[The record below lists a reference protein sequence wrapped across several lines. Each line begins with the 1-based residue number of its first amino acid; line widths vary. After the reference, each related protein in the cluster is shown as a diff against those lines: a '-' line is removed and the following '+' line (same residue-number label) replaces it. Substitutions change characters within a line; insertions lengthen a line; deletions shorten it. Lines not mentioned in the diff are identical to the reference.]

1 MNRNSVYSQEA
12 LIKNN
17 KLKIK
22 IFEYF
27 YNMLGKKNK
36 THKFTLFFWHI
47 LEIIQIIS
55 YAFDNPHLVTWKI
68 SPKYMHRFSLV
79 ISAFRISPML
89 YFFPVAVYY
98 VVLLICIIFNFIF
111 FIIII
116 FQIMF
121 YKYSSRFYRGL
132 MSITHISIAPL
143 TIFFYIPITEI
154 LFIIFICD
162 NNMNE
167 IIQNNL
173 ICFKGIHLFY
183 VILSVVS
190 IIVNIITLLFINY
203 FYFFPFQSEFSTLKI
218 NSRND
223 IILLV
228 TKLIYIIRLFFIKN
242 EYISIAILLLF
253 SLYLV
258 FKEFKNPTYNI
269 NVIETI
275 INIRNF
281 LIVWT
286 FFMLLVAKVF
296 QETEIN
302 GLIYLVF
309 TGYPI
314 IIFSSTMLL
323 KERNE
328 EFNFQ
333 NFNINDI
340 DSCLSKTKFMIK
352 LINSFFEDKNNN
364 LKNNEFGNKNN
375 IILKGI
381 VKLHSETCLNEDCP
395 LIKFMK
401 NSGKY
406 NIQKQ
411 CLLNYMSAYFKK
423 VIKNFPYNKSLKLY
437 YIFFN
442 FSKKYNLNSVRT
454 TLEQIK
460 KMPNNIKEEFIIYFL
475 ENEMTKIKDKTI
487 NLNEVGESEQDACI
501 LEQNYKRLKY
511 LITNSTKL
519 YVEFWGIFSTNITNN
534 LNTSKLY
541 KIGEKLNIYLKEI
554 NYLWENNLKNKK
566 IEVENEYIAQ
576 LYSKFLKE
584 ILWDKAQSEEV
595 QKKITQEYHIQGY
608 KKLSENQKL
617 ENIENII
624 ENQDYV
630 LFVNSNEKGKCT
642 IFQFSNSLS
651 YLIGYKKQQ
660 IINKPLEV
668 LFPNI
673 LIDGHAKKVEEFI
686 KNNHIHKNVEKESF
700 HGAEKKKTFILI
712 KSKMGYL
719 VPFNAKY
726 TIFDDNDFS
735 NSYVIKANLELR
747 DAKSTYAYYI
757 LTNQNFNVDNISSSA
772 IHLGLTM
779 DLLKKY
785 VVKLNI
791 LIRTGRDMELD
802 LTEKYKNYIEDT
814 RKVTWVYPNVIYP
827 KNDTLKNKDIP
838 LQDLIKNSK
847 KKRFYLQI
855 FEMKYKDNEIKGFV
869 FKFIEI
875 QKNKKYFSELSP
887 RDLLPTNR
895 NEIIFDLLSLN
906 YVRTVIVQHKSGLRN
921 LRENEELYETKQEIS
936 SKLLPKRYKRSK
948 QTAYNDDSEDD
959 NDQLEMV
966 LTKER
971 VLQLQT
977 TDSLEISN
985 FINLLPFYGDHILLI
1000 KQRPSKE
1007 QYSCG
1012 RTHEPIIKIH
1022 LNDFIKRI
1030 DKKVKDNPSFYK
1042 KVIRNIQNENKES
1055 ENIVVKNN
1063 ENIELKENNIP
1074 TMPKENEIDNKE
1086 KNEINNEEFIEDS
1099 SINLSNIFNE
1109 NSINNIKFAGL
1120 IIYIL
1125 ILIILIIDFSF
1136 TYRYLTSN
1144 KNRILYLDNIFK
1156 IINII
1161 DYTKYFITEAIIT
1174 NSVPNYLLSQNYG
1187 KEDYLKYIK
1196 KELSNY
1202 HQDFTKAIDYY
1213 NFPNVKLSKDFI
1225 NFISYYNIT
1234 IRTLNNGFPKNE
1246 IEPFNSA
1253 MNRLSNSI
1261 FYVCNIPDLETV
1273 NLNNKYSYELM
1284 VNLISGY
1291 FTSLSRAIKILLND
1305 VKESNKDPFFMC
1317 KILIFFS
1324 LAITLIFL
1332 CASWRIMLIFIYD
1345 REKPINLFL
1354 TIKKNIFEDLKNSVE
1369 NFSNKLLNKFF
1380 GNEENEEE
1388 SQQEYKINIKQNDIN
1403 IAKFKSLNEDKLFM
1417 KKGTSSMSYFGYL
1430 LSFFILFE
1438 IYLILKYIN
1447 SKNHFSEIYKFVKVY
1462 NRTYFS
1468 YGFFIESLNI
1478 IKQYLFN
1485 NTLPILD
1492 DNRGNINNTFYQ
1504 TFINIEIELSNAL
1517 LITSKADCFLNDEY
1531 RDLFILYFY
1540 HNYSEIIQDENVKNN
1555 SYYHVKIE
1563 NGFKSTII
1571 ESFEI
1576 LRNLYIQYFYDG
1588 EYEKI
1593 GNNSFEL
1600 INDDKWYLMNELLIN
1615 LIRPWYKSIISI
1627 MTSCF
1632 YSVTDNLQVVY
1643 ISLFTLIIIV
1653 YTLMYLIVW
1662 KSYEEKLHIL
1672 LKKSVDL
1679 INLIPKEIKNI
1690 IVSKL
1695 ND

>member
-1 MNRNSVYSQEA
+1 MNRNSVYNQEA
-12 LIKNN
+12 LTKNN

-27 YNMLGKKNK
+27 YHILSKKNK
-36 THKFTLFFWHI
+36 THKISLFFWHI
-47 LEIIQIIS
+47 FETFQIIS
-55 YAFDNPHLVTWKI
+55 YAFDEPHLITWKI
-68 SPKYMHRFSLV
+68 SKKYMQRFSLV
-79 ISAFRISPML
+79 ISIFRISSIL
-89 YFFPVAVYY
+89 YFFSITVYY
-98 VVLLICIIFNFIF
+98 VVFLICVAFNFVL

-116 FQIMF
+116 LQIMF
-121 YKYSSRFYRGL
+121 YQYSSRFYNGL

-143 TIFFYIPITEI
+143 TIFLYTPITEI
-154 LFIIFICD
+154 ILILFICD
-162 NNMNE
+162 DSMDE
-167 IIQNNL
+167 ISQNNL
-173 ICFKGIHLFY
+173 KCYKGIHLFY
-183 VILSVVS
+183 SILGILSL
-190 IIVNIITLLFINY
+190 ILFIITLLFINY
-203 FYFFPFQSEFSTLKI
+203 FYFFPFQSEISTQKL

-223 IILLV
+223 IILLI
-228 TKLIYIIRLFFIKN
+228 TKLIYSIRLIFVKN

-253 SLYLV
+253 SIYLL

-269 NVIETI
+269 NLIEII

-286 FFMLLVAKVF
+286 YFMLLVAKIF

-309 TGYPI
+309 VGYPI
-314 IIFSSTMLL
+314 IIFTSTMLL
-323 KERNE
+323 KGRNE
-328 EFNFQ
+328 EANFQ
-333 NFNINDI
+333 DFNINNI
-340 DSCLSKTKFMIK
+340 DSCLSKTRFMIN

-375 IILKGI
+375 IILKGMI
-381 VKLHSETCLNEDCP
+381 KLHSETCLNEDCP
-395 LIKFMK
+395 LMKFMK
-401 NSGKY
+401 SSGKF

-411 CLLNYMSAYFKK
+411 CLLNYMSIYFKK
-423 VIKNFPYNKSLKLY
+423 AIKNFPFNKILKLY
-437 YIFFN
+437 YIHFN
-442 FSKKYNLNSVRT
+442 FSKKYNLNSVRG

-460 KMPNNIKEEFIIYFL
+460 KMQNTIKEEFIIYCL
-475 ENEMTKIKDKTI
+475 ENEIIKIKDKTI
-487 NLNEVGESEQDACI
+487 NLNEGNESEQDAII

-584 ILWDKAQSEEV
+584 ILWDKVQSEEV
-595 QKKITQEYHIQGY
+595 QKKIAQEYHIQGY

-630 LFVNSNEKGKCT
+630 IFVNSNERGKCT

-686 KNNHIHKNVEKESF
+686 KNNHTHKNIEKESF

-719 VPFNAKY
+719 VPFNAKF

-735 NSYVIKANLELR
+735 NSFVIKTNLELR

-757 LTNQNFNVDNISSSA
+757 LTNQNFSVDNISSSA

-785 VVKLNI
+785 VIKLNI
-791 LIRTGRDMELD
+791 LVRTSKDMELD

-827 KNDTLKNKDIP
+827 KNDSLKNKELP

-847 KKRFYLQI
+847 KNKFYLQI
-855 FEMKYKDNEIKGFV
+855 FEMKYKENEIKGFV
-869 FKFIEI
+869 FKFIDI

-887 RDLLPTNR
+887 RDLLPTNK
-895 NEIIFDLLSLN
+895 NEIIFDLLTLN
-906 YVRTVIVQHKSGLRN
+906 YIRTIIVQHKSGLRN
-921 LRENEELYETKQEIS
+921 LRENEEHFENKQELS
-936 SKLLPKRYKRSK
+936 SKLLPKRYNRAK
-948 QTAYNDDSEDD
+948 QTAYNPDSDDD
-959 NDQLEMV
+959 DQLEMA
-966 LTKER
+966 LTKEK
-971 VLQLQT
+971 VLELQT
-977 TDSLEISN
+977 TDSFEIST

-1012 RTHEPIIKIH
+1012 RTHEPSIRIH
-1022 LNDFIKRI
+1022 LNDFIKKI
-1030 DKKVKDNPSFYK
+1030 NKKVKNNPSFYN
-1042 KVIRNIQNENKES
+1042 KVIKNNQNENKEF
-1055 ENIVVKNN
+1055 ENILVKSN
-1063 ENIELKENNIP
+1063 ENIGLKENNISNL
-1074 TMPKENEIDNKE
+1074 PKSNEIDKKE
-1086 KNEINNEEFIEDS
+1086 KKEINNEDLIGDS
-1099 SINLSNIFNE
+1099 SIALSNIFNE
-1109 NSINNIKFAGL
+1109 NSINNIKLAGYS
-1120 IIYIL
+1120 IYFL
-1125 ILIILIIDFSF
+1125 ILIILIIDFVF
-1136 TYRYLTSN
+1136 TYRYIINN
-1144 KNRILYLDNIFK
+1144 KNRILYLDNFYK
-1156 IINII
+1156 LINII

-1174 NSVPNYLLSQNYG
+1174 NSVPNYLISENYG
-1187 KEDYLKYIK
+1187 KEDYLNMIR
-1196 KELSNY
+1196 KEISNC
-1202 HQDFTKAIDYY
+1202 HQEFTKAIDYY
-1213 NFPNVKLSKDFI
+1213 NFPKVKLSKDFI
-1225 NFISYYNIT
+1225 NYISYYNIT
-1234 IRTLNNGFPKNE
+1234 IKTLNNGFLKDE

-1261 FYVCNIPDLETV
+1261 FYISTISDLKEVT
-1273 NLNNKYSYELM
+1273 LNNKYSYELM
-1284 VNLISGY
+1284 ANLISGY
-1291 FTSLSRAIKILLND
+1291 YTSLMRATMILLND
-1305 VKESNKDPFFMC
+1305 VDKSSKNPCSVC
-1317 KILIFFS
+1317 KIMIFFS
-1324 LAITLIFL
+1324 LIITLIFL
-1332 CASWRIMLIFIYD
+1332 IVFWRIMLIFIYD

-1403 IAKFKSLNEDKLFM
+1403 IAKFKSLNEDKLSM

-1430 LSFFILFE
+1430 ISFFIFFE
-1438 IYLILKYIN
+1438 IYIIAKYFN
-1447 SKNHFSEIYKFVKVY
+1447 SKEHFSEVFRFVKVY
-1462 NRTYFS
+1462 NMTYIS
-1468 YGFFIESLNI
+1468 YGCFLESINI
-1478 IKQYLFN
+1478 IKQYFFN
-1485 NTLPILD
+1485 DTLPILGP
-1492 DNRGNINNTFYQ
+1492 NRKPNNTFYH
-1504 TFINIEIELSNAL
+1504 TFHNIEGELSNAL
-1517 LITSKADCFLNDEY
+1517 LVTSKTDCFLKNEY

-1540 HNYSEIIQDENVKNN
+1540 YNYSDIIQNDYIKNN
-1555 SYYHVKIE
+1555 SYYLNKLE
-1563 NGFKSTII
+1563 NGFKLTII
-1571 ESFEI
+1571 ESYEI
-1576 LRNLYIQYFYDG
+1576 LRNLYIQYFYEG
-1588 EYEKI
+1588 EHQKVRT
-1593 GNNSFEL
+1593 NSSEL
-1600 INDDKWYLMNELLIN
+1600 INDEKWYLLNELLIY
-1615 LIRPWYKSIISI
+1615 LIRPWYENILSI
-1627 MTSCF
+1627 MSSSF
-1632 YSVTDNLQVVY
+1632 FSISDNLQVVY

-1653 YTLMYLIVW
+1653 FTLMYLIVW
-1662 KSYEEKLHIL
+1662 KSYEERLHIL
-1672 LKKSVDL
+1672 LKKSFDL

-1695 ND
+1695 NE

>member
-1 MNRNSVYSQEA
+1 MNRNSVYNQEA
-12 LIKNN
+12 LSKNN

-27 YNMLGKKNK
+27 YHILNKKNK

-47 LEIIQIIS
+47 LEIFQIIS
-55 YAFDNPHLVTWKI
+55 YAFDKPHLITWKI
-68 SPKYMHRFSLV
+68 SSKNMYKFSLV
-79 ISAFRISPML
+79 ISIFRISPIL
-89 YFFPVAVYY
+89 YHFSITVYY
-98 VVLLICIIFNFIF
+98 VVLLICVAFNFIF
-111 FIIII
+111 FIIVVL
-116 FQIMF
+116 QIMF
-121 YKYSSRFYRGL
+121 YQYTSKFYNGL
-132 MSITHISIAPL
+132 MSITHISISPL

-154 LFIIFICD
+154 LFIIFVCED
-162 NNMNE
+162 NMDVVT
-167 IIQNNL
+167 QNNL
-173 ICFKGIHLFY
+173 RCFQGIHLFY
-183 VILSVVS
+183 VILSILS
-190 IIVNIITLLFINY
+190 LIFFIITLFFINY
-203 FYFFPFQSEFSTLKI
+203 FYFFPFQPEISTIKL

-223 IILLV
+223 SILLI
-228 TKLIYIIRLFFIKN
+228 TKLVYIIRLIFIKN

-253 SLYLV
+253 FIYLL

-269 NVIETI
+269 NLIEII

-281 LIVWT
+281 LVVWT
-286 FFMLLVAKVF
+286 YFILFVAKIL
-296 QETEIN
+296 EDTEIN

-309 TGYPI
+309 VGYPI
-314 IIFSSTMLL
+314 IIFTSTMLL
-323 KERNE
+323 KGRNE
-328 EFNFQ
+328 EINFQ
-333 NFNINDI
+333 NFNINNI
-340 DSCLSKTKFMIK
+340 DSCLSKTKFLIK

-364 LKNNEFGNKNN
+364 LKNNEFGSKNN

-381 VKLHSETCLNEDCP
+381 IKLHSETCLNEDCP
-395 LIKFMK
+395 LTKFLK
-401 NSGKY
+401 NSGKF

-423 VIKNFPYNKSLKLY
+423 AIKNFPYNKILKFY
-437 YIFFN
+437 YIYFN
-442 FSKKYNLNSVRT
+442 FSKKYNLNSVRG

-460 KMPNNIKEEFIIYFL
+460 KMQNNIKEEFIIYCF
-475 ENEMTKIKDKTI
+475 ENEIIKIKDKTM
-487 NLNEVGESEQDACI
+487 NLNEGNESEQDALI

-584 ILWDKAQSEEV
+584 ILWDKIQSEEV

-608 KKLSENQKL
+608 KKISENQKL

-630 LFVNSNEKGKCT
+630 IFVNSNEKGKCT

-660 IINKPLEV
+660 IINKPLET

-719 VPFNAKY
+719 VPFNAKF

-735 NSYVIKANLELR
+735 NSFVIKANLELR

-757 LTNQNFNVDNISSSA
+757 LTNQNFSVDNISSSA

-791 LIRTGRDMELD
+791 LIRTSRDMEFD
-802 LTEKYKNYIEDT
+802 LTEKYKSYIEDT

-838 LQDLIKNSK
+838 IQELIKKSK
-847 KKRFYLQI
+847 KNKFYLQI
-855 FEMKYKDNEIKGFV
+855 YEMKYKENEIKGFV

-895 NEIIFDLLSLN
+895 NEIMFDLLTLN
-906 YVRTVIVQHKSGLRN
+906 YIRTIIVQHKSGVRN
-921 LRENEELYETKQEIS
+921 LRENEDQSENKQELS
-936 SKLLPKRYKRSK
+936 SKLLPKRYNRASH
-948 QTAYNDDSEDD
+948 TAYNDDSEDD
-959 NDQLEMV
+959 DQLEMA
-966 LTKER
+966 LTKEK
-971 VLQLQT
+971 VLELQT

-985 FINLLPFYGDHILLI
+985 FIKILPFYGDHILLI

-1012 RTHEPIIKIH
+1012 RTHEPSIKIH

-1030 DKKVKDNPSFYK
+1030 NKKVKDKPNFYN
-1042 KVIRNIQNENKES
+1042 KVIKNIQNENKES
-1055 ENIVVKNN
+1055 ENIMVKNI
-1063 ENIELKENNIP
+1063 ENIGIKENNIP
-1074 TMPKENEIDNKE
+1074 VLSKENEIDNKE
-1086 KNEINNEEFIEDS
+1086 KNEINNEDLLGDS
-1099 SINLSNIFNE
+1099 SITLSNIFNE
-1109 NSINNIKFAGL
+1109 NSINNIKLAGY
-1120 IIYIL
+1120 IIYFLILFIL
-1125 ILIILIIDFSF
+1125 IVDFIF
-1136 TYRYLTSN
+1136 TYNYIINN
-1144 KNRILYLDNIFK
+1144 KNKIQYLDNFFK
-1156 IINII
+1156 MINIV
-1161 DYTKYFITEAIIT
+1161 DYTKYFISEAIIT
-1174 NSVPNYLLSQNYG
+1174 NSVPNYSLSENYG
-1187 KEDYLKYIK
+1187 KEDYLIYIR
-1196 KELSNY
+1196 KELSNC
-1202 HQDFTKAIDYY
+1202 HQEFAQAIDYY
-1213 NFPNVKLSKDFI
+1213 NFPKVKLSKEFI
-1225 NFISYYNIT
+1225 NYISYYNIT
-1234 IRTLNNGFPKNE
+1234 IKTLSNGFPKDE
-1246 IEPFNSA
+1246 IEPFISA

-1261 FYVCNIPDLETV
+1261 FYISTISDLESI

-1284 VNLISGY
+1284 LNLISGY
-1291 FTSLSRAIKILLND
+1291 YTSVMKAVKILLKD
-1305 VKESNKDPFFMC
+1305 VDESSRDPCFVC
-1317 KILIFFS
+1317 KIMIFFS
-1324 LAITLIFL
+1324 LLITLIFL
-1332 CASWRIMLIFIYD
+1332 FVFWRIMLIFIYD

-1403 IAKFKSLNEDKLFM
+1403 IAKFKSLNEDKLSM

-1430 LSFFILFE
+1430 ISFFIFFE
-1438 IYLILKYIN
+1438 IYIILKYFN
-1447 SKNHFSEIYKFVKVY
+1447 SKEHFSDVFRFVKVY
-1462 NRTYFS
+1462 NMTYFS
-1468 YGFFIESLNI
+1468 YGFFLESINK
-1478 IKQYLFN
+1478 IKQYFFN
-1485 NTLPILD
+1485 DTLPILSS
-1492 DNRGNINNTFYQ
+1492 NIKAINISLYYAFS
-1504 TFINIEIELSNAL
+1504 NIEIELSNSL
-1517 LITSKADCFLNDEY
+1517 LITSKTDSFLKNDY
-1531 RDLFILYFY
+1531 RDLFKLYFY
-1540 HNYSEIIQDENVKNN
+1540 QNFTEIIQNENLKNN
-1555 SYYHVKIE
+1555 SFYLEKME
-1563 NGFKSTII
+1563 NGFKSTIM

-1576 LRNLYIQYFYDG
+1576 LRNLYIQYFYEG
-1588 EYEKI
+1588 EHLKQRT
-1593 GNNSFEL
+1593 NSSVL
-1600 INDDKWYLMNELLIN
+1600 INDGKWYLLNELLIN
-1615 LIRPWYKSIISI
+1615 LIRPWYKNMLSI
-1627 MTSCF
+1627 MINCL
-1632 YSVTDNLQVVY
+1632 YSVTDNLQVIY

-1653 YTLMYLIVW
+1653 FTLIYLFVW
-1662 KSYEEKLHIL
+1662 KSYEERLHIL

-1695 ND
+1695 NE

>member
-1 MNRNSVYSQEA
+1 
-12 LIKNN
+12 
-17 KLKIK
+17 
-22 IFEYF
+22 
-27 YNMLGKKNK
+27 
-36 THKFTLFFWHI
+36 
-47 LEIIQIIS
+47 
-55 YAFDNPHLVTWKI
+55 
-68 SPKYMHRFSLV
+68 
-79 ISAFRISPML
+79 
-89 YFFPVAVYY
+89 
-98 VVLLICIIFNFIF
+98 
-111 FIIII
+111 
-116 FQIMF
+116 
-121 YKYSSRFYRGL
+121 

-167 IIQNNL
+167 IIQNN
-173 ICFKGIHLFY
+173 IKCFKGIHLFY
-183 VILSVVS
+183 VILSTFS
-190 IIVNIITLLFINY
+190 LIVNIISLLFINY

-314 IIFSSTMLL
+314 IIFTSTILL
-323 KERNE
+323 KEKNDE
-328 EFNFQ
+328 LNFQ
-333 NFNINDI
+333 NFNINNI
-340 DSCLSKTKFMIK
+340 DSCLAKTRFLTK

-460 KMPNNIKEEFIIYFL
+460 KMPNNIKEEFIIYCL

-617 ENIENII
+617 ENIESII

-630 LFVNSNEKGKCT
+630 IFVNSNEKGKCT

-686 KNNHIHKNVEKESF
+686 KNNHIHKNLEKESF

-719 VPFNAKY
+719 VPFNVKFK
-726 TIFDDNDFS
+726 IFDDNDFS
-735 NSYVIKANLELR
+735 NSFVIKANLELR

-757 LTNQNFNVDNISSSA
+757 LTNQNFSVDNISSSA

-785 VVKLNI
+785 VVKLDI
-791 LIRTGRDMELD
+791 LVRTGRDMELD
-802 LTEKYKNYIEDT
+802 LAEKYKNYIEDT
-814 RKVTWVYPNVIYP
+814 RKVIWVYPNIIYP
-827 KNDTLKNKDIP
+827 KNDTLKNKDAP

-855 FEMKYKDNEIKGFV
+855 FEMKYKENEIKGFV

-887 RDLLPTNR
+887 RDLLPTNK
-895 NEIIFDLLSLN
+895 NEIMFDLLTLN
-906 YVRTVIVQHKSGLRN
+906 YIRTIIVQHKSGLRN
-921 LRENEELYETKQEIS
+921 LRENEEHFETKQEIS
-936 SKLLPKRYKRSK
+936 SKLLPKRYKRSR
-948 QTAYNDDSEDD
+948 QTAYNEDSDDD
-959 NDQLEMV
+959 DQLEMV

-971 VLQLQT
+971 VLELQT
-977 TDSLEISN
+977 TDSFEISN

-1022 LNDFIKRI
+1022 LNDFTKRI

-1042 KVIRNIQNENKES
+1042 KVIKNIQNDNKES
-1055 ENIVVKNN
+1055 ENIMVKNN
-1063 ENIELKENNIP
+1063 ENLELKENENNIP

-1086 KNEINNEEFIEDS
+1086 KNEINNEDLIEDS
-1099 SINLSNIFNE
+1099 SITLSNIFNE
-1109 NSINNIKFAGL
+1109 NSINNIKLAGY

-1125 ILIILIIDFSF
+1125 ILAILIIDFSF
-1136 TYRYLTSN
+1136 TYRYLRNN
-1144 KNRILYLDNIFK
+1144 KNRIIYLDNFFK
-1156 IINII
+1156 LINII

-1174 NSVPNYLLSQNYG
+1174 NSVPNYVISETYG
-1187 KEDYLKYIK
+1187 KANYLKMIRE
-1196 KELSNY
+1196 ELSIC
-1202 HQDFTKAIDYY
+1202 HQYFIKAYDYY
-1213 NFPNVKLSKDFI
+1213 TFPNVKLSKDFN

-1234 IRTLNNGFPKNE
+1234 IKTLNNGFPKDE

-1261 FYVCNIPDLETV
+1261 FYISTISDFETI
-1273 NLNNKYSYELM
+1273 NLDNKYSYELM
-1284 VNLISGY
+1284 INLISGY
-1291 FTSLSRAIKILLND
+1291 YTSVITATLILLND
-1305 VKESNKDPFFMC
+1305 VYESSKNPCFIC
-1317 KILIFFS
+1317 KIMIFFS
-1324 LAITLIFL
+1324 LIITLIYLFIF
-1332 CASWRIMLIFIYD
+1332 WRIMQIFIYD

-1354 TIKKNIFEDLKNSVE
+1354 TIKKNIFEGLKNSVE

-1388 SQQEYKINIKQNDIN
+1388 SQQDYKLNIKQNDIN
-1403 IAKFKSLNEDKLFM
+1403 IAKFKSLNEDKTSM

-1430 LSFFILFE
+1430 LSFFIFFE
-1438 IYLILKYIN
+1438 TYIILKYFN
-1447 SKNHFSEIYKFVKVY
+1447 SKEHFSEVFKFVEVY
-1462 NRTYFS
+1462 NMTYIS
-1468 YGFFIESLNI
+1468 YGFLLQGINV
-1478 IKQYLFN
+1478 IKQYFFN
-1485 NTLPILD
+1485 ETLPILSPD
-1492 DNRGNINNTFYQ
+1492 RS
-1504 TFINIEIELSNAL
+1504 FINISFYFTFFGIDDELANTL
-1517 LITSKADCFLNDEY
+1517 LITSKTDCFLKNEY
-1531 RDLFILYFY
+1531 RDLFIKYYYNNF
-1540 HNYSEIIQDENVKNN
+1540 SEIIQIENLTNN
-1555 SYYHVKIE
+1555 SYLLSKSE
-1563 NGFKSTII
+1563 NGFKYTII

-1576 LRNLYIQYFYDG
+1576 LRNLFIQYFYEG
-1588 EYEKI
+1588 EHEKI
-1593 GNNSFEL
+1593 KTNSSEL
-1600 INDDKWYLMNELLIN
+1600 INDDKWYLLNELLIN
-1615 LIRPWYKSIISI
+1615 LIRPWYEKIISI
-1627 MTSCF
+1627 MNSSF
-1632 YSVTDNLQVVY
+1632 YSVSDNLQVVY

-1653 YTLMYLIVW
+1653 FTLMYLIVW
-1662 KSYEEKLHIL
+1662 KSYEERLHIL
-1672 LKKSVDL
+1672 LKKSFDL

-1695 ND
+1695 NE